1 MMGTARMFGFDPFHF
16 EALRALWYAPSGGAD
31 PGEVFA
37 IAGRI
42 RDGDIPSWYRGWSE
56 AARSLSGAPHA
67 DPFSAGNAQLRAS
80 NYMRTAEFFLA
91 PDAVERSESAAFA
104 QSRFYAGLELLGIA
118 HERLSLPY
126 GNARMEALLLP
137 AATRS
142 DLLLVIHGG
151 FDSTPEEMFFT
162 IGREA
167 QARGIDV
174 LIYEA
179 PGQGNLLRKHGLVF
193 DPAWE
198 KPLGTAIDAALERR
212 SYAKIVGLGVSMGGH
227 FLARAAARE
236 KRLDGIILC
245 DYFPAPIEAFKHGL
259 PRFLHRA
266 LVERR
271 PWLMKLIEWRTRSDI
286 ELNWVVQNG
295 KWVFG
300 ANDLSGLIERVL
312 RFDEGPWAGDV
323 EAHVLAMTGAAEHF
337 FDKDLYRD
345 FAARLTRAAS
355 VTHVES
361 GVERGGQLHCRNG
374 AYHLLSDIVFDWIAG
389 RFGPAAPAKPKRRA
403 AR

>member
-1 MMGTARMFGFDPFHF
+1 MGTARMFGFAPFHF

-31 PGEVFA
+31 AGEVFA
-37 IAGRI
+37 IASRI
-42 RDGDIPSWYRGWSE
+42 RDRDIGSWYSHWSG
-56 AARSLSGAPHA
+56 AARALATAPHA
-67 DPFSAGNAQLRAS
+67 DPRSAGSAQLRAS

-91 PDAVERSESAAFA
+91 PDAPERPASAAFA
-104 QSRFYAGLELLGIA
+104 QAQFYAGLTTLGIA

-126 GNARMEALLLP
+126 ENAVMEALLLP
-137 AATRS
+137 AARKAKA
-142 DLLLVIHGG
+142 LLVIHGG

-167 QARGIDV
+167 QARGLDV
-174 LIYEA
+174 LIYEG
-179 PGQGNLLRKHGLVF
+179 PGQGNLLRNHRLPF

-198 KPLGTAIDAALERR
+198 KALGTAIDAAVARR
-212 SYAKIVGLGVSMGGH
+212 PYDAVIGMGVSMGGH

-259 PRFLHRA
+259 PRAFHRA
-266 LVERR
+266 LVKRHG
-271 PWLMKLIEWRTRSDI
+271 WLMKLIAWRMRSDI

-300 ANDLSGLIERVL
+300 ADTLPDLIERVL
-312 RFDEGPWAGDV
+312 RFDEGPWV
-323 EAHVLAMTGAAEHF
+323 EEIGAHVLAMTGTAEHF
-337 FDKDLYRD
+337 FDKNLYLG
-345 FAARLTRAAS
+345 FAARLKRAAS

-361 GVERGGQLHCRNG
+361 GPDRGGELHCRNG
-374 AYHLLSDIVFDWIAG
+374 AYHLLSDIIFDWIAE
-389 RFGPAAPAKPKRRA
+389 RFGGGAPSASVKRINGR
-403 AR
+403 